1 MDRYYSE
8 KYPAS
13 VTEEVKTDTYFFNEP
28 ISDIA
33 SPKQIDKEKVKRK
46 NQEMNLDGK
55 IIKITNEEV
64 PKVRRPPIRRS
75 DSKTCSTIRR
85 VI

>member
-1 MDRYYSE
+1 MERHYNE

-13 VTEEVKTDTYFFNEP
+13 VTKEVKTDTYFFNKP
-28 ISDIA
+28 SSDI
-33 SPKQIDKEKVKRK
+33 SNLKQIDKEKVKRK

-55 IIKITNEEV
+55 IIKIRAEEV
-64 PKVRRPPIRRS
+64 QNARRPPIRRS
-75 DSKTCSTIRR
+75 DSRTCFEIRR

>member
-13 VTEEVKTDTYFFNEP
+13 VTEEVKTESYLFNQP

-33 SPKQIDKEKVKRK
+33 NPKQIDKEKVKRK

-55 IIKITNEEV
+55 IIKLPAKEA

-75 DSKTCSTIRR
+75 DSRTCSAIRR

>member
-13 VTEEVKTDTYFFNEP
+13 VTEEVKTESYLFIEP

-33 SPKQIDKEKVKRK
+33 NPKQIDKEKVKRK

-64 PKVRRPPIRRS
+64 PEVRRPPIRRS